1 MLNPA
6 PLNQGQHV
14 IASSL
19 HRLRGTDNLRF
30 NNEKMGYL
38 SRILLG
44 IWLGILLGIM
54 LGILLGPNR
63 INVDLKNILKFSRN
77 RIKVNYIRAGI

>member
-1 MLNPA
+1 MEVCLIM
-6 PLNQGQHV
+6 HV

-38 SRILLG
+38 LEYLLG
-44 IWLGILLGIM
+44 IVLGILLGI
-54 LGILLGPNR
+54 LLGPDR
-63 INVDLKNILKFSRN
+63 INVDYMTIATESMLI
-77 RIKVNYIRAGI
+77 I

>member
-1 MLNPA
+1 MLNHA
-6 PLNQGQHV
+6 PMNQGQHV

-38 SRILLG
+38 LGYLLG
-44 IWLGILLGIM
+44 I
-54 LGILLGPNR
+54 
-63 INVDLKNILKFSRN
+63 NVDYMTIATESMLI
-77 RIKVNYIRAGI
+77 I

>member
-1 MLNPA
+1 MLNHA

-38 SRILLG
+38 LG
-44 IWLGILLGIM
+44 IC

-63 INVDLKNILKFSRN
+63 INVDLKNNSKFSRN
-77 RIKVNYIRAGI
+77 RIKVNYIGAAI